1 MQSRIILGTMIP
13 SRKVLTRIVL
23 LVAFVCI
30 WLPGSP
36 PRAQQRANSVF
47 EPTAKNPLYESGRGP
62 LILID
67 EGHDNFH
74 TRSGRYKP
82 FAQVLEA
89 DGYQV
94 AAHSGQVTAESLSAS
109 GVLVISNALHK
120 QNVGNWVLPTPSAF
134 TPEEIGT
141 ILRFVESGGGLLLI
155 ADHMPFPGAAA
166 ELAAEFGVTLKNGFA
181 FALDTSGQQISPA
194 VFRRP
199 ELQNN
204 GRSQG
209 LIVDHPITR
218 GRNESENIN
227 QVASFTGCAFRLK
240 GNAKSLLD
248 FKGNTVMY
256 LPRVAW
262 EFDDGINAIEV
273 AGWSQA
279 AAIEQ
284 GKGRVVIFGEAA
296 MLTSQIGGNG
306 TDLGF
311 KATEARDNEQMLLNV
326 LHWLSLAL

>member
-1 MQSRIILGTMIP
+1 M
-13 SRKVLTRIVL
+13 
-23 LVAFVCI
+23 LV
-30 WLPGSP
+30 PGSP
-36 PRAQQRANSVF
+36 ARAQQRANTAF
-47 EPTAKNPLYESGRGP
+47 EPTAKNPQYESGAGP

-67 EGHDNFH
+67 EGHDNYH
-74 TRSGRYKP
+74 TSSGRYQA

-109 GVLVISNALHK
+109 SVLVISNALHE
-120 QNVGNWVLPTPSAF
+120 QNVGNWALPTPSAF
-134 TPEEIGT
+134 TPQEIGA
-141 ILRFVESGGGLLLI
+141 IVSFVESGGGLLLI
-155 ADHMPFPGAAA
+155 ADHMPFPGAVA

-181 FALDTSGQQISPA
+181 FALNTSGQQINPA

-199 ELQNN
+199 ERQNG

-209 LIVDHPITR
+209 RIGDHPITR
-218 GRNESENIN
+218 GRNESETIN

-240 GNAKSLLD
+240 GNAESLLV
-248 FKGNTVMY
+248 FRGNTVMY

-284 GKGRVVIFGEAA
+284 GNGRVVLFGEAA

-306 TDLGF
+306 AALGF
-311 KATEARDNEQMLLNV
+311 TATQARDNEQLLLNV
-326 LHWLSLAL
+326 LHWLSFAL

>member
-1 MQSRIILGTMIP
+1 MIP
-13 SRKVLTRIVL
+13 LRQILTRIVL
-23 LVAFVCI
+23 FVAFAGILVS
-30 WLPGSP
+30 GSP
-36 PRAQQRANSVF
+36 ARAQQQANTAF
-47 EPTAKNPLYESGRGP
+47 EPTAKSPQYESGAGP

-67 EGHDNFH
+67 EGHDNYH
-74 TRSGRYKP
+74 TSSGRYQA

-94 AAHSGQVTAESLSAS
+94 AAHSGQVTAESLSVS
-109 GVLVISNALHK
+109 NVFVISNALHE
-120 QNVGNWVLPTPSAF
+120 QNVGNWALPTPSAF
-134 TPEEIGT
+134 TSQEIGV
-141 ILRFVESGGGLLLI
+141 IVNFVESGGGLLLI
-155 ADHMPFPGAAA
+155 ADHMPFPGAVA

-181 FALDTSGQQISPA
+181 FALNTSGQQINPA

-199 ELQNN
+199 ERQNG

-209 LIVDHPITR
+209 RIGDHPITR
-218 GRNESENIN
+218 GRNESETIN

-240 GNAKSLLD
+240 GNAESLLD
-248 FKGNTVMY
+248 FRGNTVMY

-284 GKGRVVIFGEAA
+284 GKGRVVLFGEAA

-306 TDLGF
+306 TALGF
-311 KATEARDNEQMLLNV
+311 AAKQAQDNEQLLLNV
-326 LHWLSLAL
+326 LHWLSFAL